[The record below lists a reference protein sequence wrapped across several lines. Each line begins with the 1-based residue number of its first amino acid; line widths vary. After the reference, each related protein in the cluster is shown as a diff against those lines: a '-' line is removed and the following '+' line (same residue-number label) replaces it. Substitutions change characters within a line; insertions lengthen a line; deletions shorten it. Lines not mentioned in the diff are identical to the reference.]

1 MHFKTSYPGR
11 PLAYLSFPAKI
22 LSSYA
27 LAALLLIGL
36 LLLFGIHQAR
46 EEDRS
51 EIAYTSK
58 AVEAAIDAKAKN
70 FRSWLKGYALWDEL
84 YAHMVR
90 TVDPVWT
97 NDNVGPGVWK
107 SFTMPMRGIYV
118 SDAANHVFYSYWDK
132 GEKPSLQALRGADLP
147 DLYRAADR
155 TDTPIISHIL
165 YERQPYFLGVARI
178 RPTDGRIRDDRDPKR
193 YLIWLQPV
201 AGRLLDD
208 IGQSMAIDHLR
219 WETGIDGVDGPQLDL
234 FAEPAVT
241 GYISWTP
248 RRPGTAMLQHG
259 WLLALGLVVVT
270 ALVGLAQYLLA
281 RRLNQLLLDR
291 QAEAQMQAEQSRRAT
306 DLSMQAER
314 EAQALMARLREQ
326 EQAVV
331 RVSEE
336 RDEERERRKEEGR
349 TRSLATLALFEQD
362 FDSVLRPM
370 LEIATALNRQSGELE
385 RGAEAGRDAAAIVAS
400 SAYHSTESIDIVVD
414 GNQALSEAT
423 VSLDGNVSAAV
434 ASTRRAERTI
444 DDLVARLADLSAN
457 TVAVEA
463 VVSSVA
469 GIAAR
474 TNTLAL
480 NARIEAARAGESGK
494 GFAIVANEVRQM
506 AELTSQSTASITA
519 VLRMMQ
525 DTAQTATSGVH
536 AVRDLVGEIARV
548 TGSSRA
554 ALDHQ
559 SLVAGEIRDA
569 VMGTKARMTD
579 TDAAIRQLEW
589 VIGSSERTAR
599 AVTTA
604 AGELR
609 DRSAQLQAR
618 AGQFADT
625 LRQEGRG

>member
-1 MHFKTSYPGR
+1 MHFKIVHSGR
-11 PLAYLSFPAKI
+11 RPVALSFPAKI
-22 LSSYA
+22 LTSYA
-27 LAALLLIGL
+27 LAALLLIGS

-46 EEDRS
+46 EEDRT
-51 EIAYTSK
+51 EIAYASK
-58 AVEAAIDAKAKN
+58 AVESAIDARAKN

-107 SFTMPMRGIYV
+107 SFTMPMQGIYI
-118 SDAANHVFYSYWDK
+118 SDAASHVLYSHWDQ
-132 GEKPSLQALRGADLP
+132 GEKPPLQAFHGADLP
-147 DLYRAADR
+147 TLYRAADR
-155 TDTPIISHIL
+155 TDTPTVSHIL
-165 YERQPYFLGVARI
+165 FEAQPYLLGVARI
-178 RPTDGRIRDDRDPKR
+178 RPTDGKIKDERDPKR

-208 IGQSMAIDHLR
+208 IGQSMAIDRLR
-219 WETGIDGVDGPQLDL
+219 WETGGKDTGGPQLDL
-234 FAEPAVT
+234 FSEPAVT
-241 GYISWTP
+241 GYISWNP
-248 RRPGTAMLQHG
+248 RRPGTAMLKHG
-259 WLLALGLVVVT
+259 WLLALGLAVIT
-270 ALVGLAQYLLA
+270 TLVGLAQYLLA
-281 RRLNQLLLDR
+281 RRLNQLLLDQ
-291 QAEAQMQAEQSRRAT
+291 QAEAQGQAEHSRRT
-306 DLSMQAER
+306 SDLSMQAEQA
-314 EAQALMARLREQ
+314 AQALMARLREQ
-326 EQAVV
+326 EQTVV
-331 RVSEE
+331 RLSEE
-336 RDEERERRKEEGR
+336 RDEEREQRKDEGR
-349 TRSLATLALFEQD
+349 VRSLATLALFEQD

-370 LEIATALNRQSGELE
+370 LEIATALNTQSGELE

-400 SAYHSTESIDIVVD
+400 SAQHSTKSIDIVVD
-414 GNQALSEAT
+414 GNQALGQAT

-434 ASTRRAERTI
+434 ASTRRAEQTI

-457 TVAVEA
+457 TIAVEA

-469 GIAAR
+469 EIAAR
-474 TNTLAL
+474 INTLAL

-525 DTAQTATSGVH
+525 DTAQTAASGVH

-569 VMGTKARMTD
+569 VMGAKARMTD

-599 AVTTA
+599 AVNSA

-609 DRSAQLQAR
+609 DRSEQLQAR
-618 AGQFADT
+618 AGQFAEA
-625 LRQEGRG
+625 LRQEGKG